1 MNSSLEKQYVAQ
13 AVRGDKQAFSALG
26 EHYYSDC
33 FNKAKSILGDESLAQ
48 DVAQISL
55 LQAYRGQGKLQ
66 DTDRFK
72 SWLLGIVRNISHN
85 YLRQKK
91 QTFFSLDDLPS
102 SLSVGLDE
110 KAEHLGE
117 LMTTAIQALEPH
129 YRDVITAFY
138 YDGLGLSEI
147 ALRQQISPETAK
159 VRLYRGRQMLKAKLS
174 THEDLYY
181 YYRKLTKKET
191 MKKLT
196 IADVYLKENGSAG
209 LLLQSEDGEYF
220 LPIIIGF
227 FEVKAI
233 FIGLQGIKTGRPMSH
248 DLTVSILESTGT
260 ILDKVCI
267 NKLAEGVFY
276 AYLAIKHG
284 GKTVQIDA
292 RPSDAVALAVRLN
305 TPIFVAEEVLDEA
318 GIPIPEAYQNTK
330 PKGKGINKFVSDF
343 ARDKINRI
351 IRESVSQP
359 EEKVEKA
366 QEPKPSEKRQ
376 TSDSMLIDLAFGDTD
391 LPKLN
396 LPWQPRRFTSWDEAL
411 HEPERVGWLDLE
423 NQDLTDFAEK
433 IKPLS
438 QINTLE
444 LTEYG
449 LTEVPAGIEQ
459 LTKLCQLNLSGN
471 QLTDLPASLE
481 QLANLEAL
489 NLSNNAFEEL
499 PEVIERLP
507 ALKQLDLS
515 KNPALSLS
523 PALQVLSHSNTLR
536 QLALKEN
543 NLTHI
548 PEEIKGLS
556 NLVTLELG
564 SNPDLDLP
572 QLFQVL
578 QYLPSLNMLE
588 LSYLRLTSFP
598 EEMFLLQQ
606 LSGLNLS
613 DNPGLDI
620 KTLGQQLSRLP
631 KLKVLLLARCNL
643 FTLPKKLDM
652 LHELEVLELR
662 GNQISRKEQER
673 IKDLLPNTTVVF

>member
-1 MNSSLEKQYVAQ
+1 MNPSLEKQYVAQ
-13 AVRGDKQAFSALG
+13 AIRGDRKAFNALG
-26 EHYYSDC
+26 EHYYPDC

-55 LQAYRGQGKLQ
+55 LQAYRGLGKLQ
-66 DTDRFK
+66 NTARFK
-72 SWLLGIVRNISHN
+72 PWLLGIVRNISHN
-85 YLRQKK
+85 YLRQKE
-91 QTFFSLDDLPS
+91 QAFLSLDDLYS
-102 SLSVGLDE
+102 SLSVRSDE
-110 KAEHLGE
+110 KAEHLSE
-117 LMTTAIQALEPH
+117 LITTAIQALEAH

-159 VRLYRGRQMLKAKLS
+159 IRLYRGRQMLKEKLS

-181 YYRKLTKKET
+181 YYRKPTKKET

-209 LLLQSEDGEYF
+209 LLLQSESGEYF

-233 FIGLQGIKTGRPMSH
+233 FTGLQGIKTGRPMSH
-248 DLTVSILESTGT
+248 DLIVSILESTDT
-260 ILDKVCI
+260 TLDKVCI
-267 NKLAEGVFY
+267 NKLTEGVFY

-305 TPIFVAEEVLDEA
+305 TPIFVAEEVLNEA

-343 ARDKINRI
+343 ARDKINQI
-351 IRESVSQP
+351 IQKSVSQP
-359 EEKVEKA
+359 EKKTEKA
-366 QEPKPSEKRQ
+366 QKPKP
-376 TSDSMLIDLAFGDTD
+376 SDSMLIDLAFGDTD

-411 HEPERVGWLDLE
+411 HEPERVGWLDLKD
-423 NQDLTDFAEK
+423 QDLTGFAEK
-433 IKPLS
+433 IKPLG
-438 QINTLE
+438 QVNTLE
-444 LTEYG
+444 LTDYG
-449 LTEVPAGIEQ
+449 FTEVPTGIEQ

-588 LSYLRLTSFP
+588 LSYPRLTSFP

-613 DNPGLDI
+613 DNPDLE
-620 KTLGQQLSRLP
+620 TESLGQLSRLS
-631 KLKVLLLARCNL
+631 KLKVLMLVRCNL
-643 FTLPKKLDM
+643 STLPKDLAL
-652 LHELEVLELR
+652 LHQLEVLELR
-662 GNQISRKEQER
+662 GNQISGKEQER
-673 IKDLLPNTTVVF
+673 IKKLLPKTTVVF